1 MILWQLIFICI
12 LLCIIIF
19 LTIKLI
25 MIKKSAKEIADKF
38 SEIINSETNILIDIS
53 SRDSQMRRLA
63 AQINTQL
70 RNLRSERHRLRH
82 EDIKLKDSVTNISH
96 DLRTPLTAICGYLD
110 LLERED
116 LNENAQRYINIIKN
130 RVKLMEQFTEELFGY
145 SVVLTKPDLSKKEPI
160 IINHILEE
168 SILSFYMALNENNI
182 TPNIN
187 ITAKPIIRNLNKS
200 ALSRIFAN
208 LINNAIKYSDGD
220 LNISLLESGEII
232 FSNTASDLDEIQ
244 TGRLFDRF
252 YTVETAQR
260 STGLG
265 LSITRTLTEQMD
277 GTIKADYSSNRLN
290 IYLNFPL

>member
-168 SILSFYMALNENNI
+168 SIISFYMALNENNI

-220 LNISLLESGEII
+220 LNISLLKSGEII

-277 GTIKADYSSNRLN
+277 GTIKADYRDNRLS
-290 IYLNFPL
+290 ICLKF

>member
-168 SILSFYMALNENNI
+168 SIISFYMALNENNI

-277 GTIKADYSSNRLN
+277 GTIKADYKDNRLN
-290 IYLNFPL
+290 ICLKF